1 MNKEE
6 FIQFFTSFLNK
17 VISKS
22 LKIMEL
28 LIISSSLLALL
39 NRIKPG
45 VALRSKE
52 SQALRDRSSSLI
64 LLLAR
69 VFIASLCAQSL
80 TLDQVVGCGAS
91 GSKRAGSENSP
102 SWYLP
107 TMAAWAAFPTLMKLA
122 RC

>member
-45 VALRSKE
+45 IVLDLK
-52 SQALRDRSSSLI
+52 SLK
-64 LLLAR
+64 LLETDPRL
-69 VFIASLCAQSL
+69 
-80 TLDQVVGCGAS
+80 
-91 GSKRAGSENSP
+91 
-102 SWYLP
+102 
-107 TMAAWAAFPTLMKLA
+107 
-122 RC
+122 

>member
-6 FIQFFTSFLNK
+6 IIQFFTSFLNK

-39 NRIKPG
+39 NRIKPR

-69 VFIASLCAQSL
+69 VFIAIFVL
-80 TLDQVVGCGAS
+80 
-91 GSKRAGSENSP
+91 RA
-102 SWYLP
+102 LH
-107 TMAAWAAFPTLMKLA
+107 
-122 RC
+122 